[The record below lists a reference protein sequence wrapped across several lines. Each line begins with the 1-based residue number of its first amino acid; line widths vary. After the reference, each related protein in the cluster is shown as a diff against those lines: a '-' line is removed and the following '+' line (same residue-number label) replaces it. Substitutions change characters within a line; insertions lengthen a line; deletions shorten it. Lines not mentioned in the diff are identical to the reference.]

1 MKGGKVAC
9 AAGGKDLDCPVG
21 GTAHRDPEPQ
31 KTQIRERSIT
41 GQETEK
47 KKIFFRHILW

>member
-9 AAGGKDLDCPVG
+9 AAGGKDLACPVG
-21 GTAHRDPEPQ
+21 GTAHRDHEPQ
-31 KTQIRERSIT
+31 KTQIRESSIT